1 MEQNSGQQARLDI
14 GQLRFCAGCGHS
26 GIDDFVSSTLQ
37 GCEYIGVAIRGASFV
52 NHCDSHLDNPF
63 SGLPIGQIVY
73 QRHEIADL
81 GYLPPYYNTAL
92 APVIS
97 KIKQFAREVF

>member
-63 SGLPIGQIVY
+63 SGLPIGRSFINGM
-73 QRHEIADL
+73 RLLTWDTFRPTITLRSHR
-81 GYLPPYYNTAL
+81 
-92 APVIS
+92 S
-97 KIKQFAREVF
+97 SAR